1 MADKAGL
8 QVYIHAIGDRGV
20 RMSLDAF
27 ENAIKLNGKRDSR
40 FRIEHI
46 ETIQAVDMQ
55 RFIKLGV
62 IASMEPIHAD
72 PGTIEVWSNAI
83 GTERTSRGFPWR
95 ALEKAGAKLIFS
107 SDHPAS
113 ISISPWRGVHN
124 AINRQTIEGTPANGW
139 LPEHRVSLKTTLQ
152 AYTNNGAYASFEEKI
167 KGKIAVG
174 MLADLVILDKSP
186 FEIMTK
192 DLYKLEVVKTI
203 FDGKVIF
210 ERSPER
216 QHLAGI

>member
-1 MADKAGL
+1 MVAMADKAGL

-20 RMSLDAF
+20 RMALDSF

-46 ETIQAVDMQ
+46 ETIQAIDLK
-55 RFIKLGV
+55 RFVKLGV

-72 PGTIEVWSNAI
+72 PDTIDVWSAAI
-83 GTERTSRGFPWR
+83 GTERTSRGFAWR

-124 AINRQTIEGTPANGW
+124 AVNRQTIEGKPENGW
-139 LPEHRVSLKTTLQ
+139 LPEYRVSLKTALQ
-152 AYTNNGAYASFEEKI
+152 AYTNNGAYASFEEKS
-167 KGKIAVG
+167 KGEISVG
-174 MLADLVILDKSP
+174 MLADLVVLDKNP
-186 FEIMTK
+186 FEIPTR
-192 DLYKLEVVKTI
+192 DLYKLQVVKTI
-203 FDGKVIF
+203 FDGRVIY
-210 ERSPER
+210 
-216 QHLAGI
+216 QK